1 MKAIVFQEGPG
12 LHPEQ
17 HPYMTVWEDL
27 ACYPPPWVHP
37 FLPPLCP
44 GTKILAIC
52 ENAEKEKPKP
62 PLGGDDEHS
71 TPVMKLLKIYPEI
84 EEPPEWPDTP

>member
-1 MKAIVFQEGPG
+1 MDDFLLLGMACFWSRLATGTFYLPTIRAMKAIVFQEGPG
-12 LHPEQ
+12 SHPEQ

-44 GTKILAIC
+44 GTKILAI
-52 ENAEKEKPKP
+52 
-62 PLGGDDEHS
+62 
-71 TPVMKLLKIYPEI
+71 
-84 EEPPEWPDTP
+84 